1 MGLNAW
7 KIANTCF
14 PNLKKLTQMHENKI
28 ANTCFSK
35 PKLKKNKKLT
45 MHGFFKE
52 EQIEQGL
59 SET

>member
-7 KIANTCF
+7 
-14 PNLKKLTQMHENKI
+14 KI